1 MVKKLKIIFSLLVI
15 STFCF
20 AGCTNSSD
28 YYVQGLVSLSQNQKE
43 KAIKH
48 FEKSIKSGSSVE
60 VLLSLQELRKLN
72 INPNKML
79 KLTKLAIDSKK
90 NPQAE
95 IFNYY
100 VQSLVDNQK
109 YEKVI
114 KLVPTLLSQNLNVK
128 KDWLQYCYVVALAKK
143 IKV

>member
-60 VLLSLQELRKLN
+60 IFTEFTGIKKVKH
-72 INPNKML
+72 K
-79 KLTKLAIDSKK
+79 SK
-90 NPQAE
+90 
-95 IFNYY
+95 
-100 VQSLVDNQK
+100 
-109 YEKVI
+109 
-114 KLVPTLLSQNLNVK
+114 
-128 KDWLQYCYVVALAKK
+128 
-143 IKV
+143 